1 MNETNDTKDMK
12 DTNDMNQTND
22 TKDMKGTNDMNDT
35 SSTKETNDCNS
46 LQNMRRIRLTDRPLS
61 ESTMPIRPAPSM
73 PAPLFA
79 VKHIAA
85 ACGLVVLAGCAQQQ
99 EPGYY
104 TPQRGSSITDSQY
117 TGEGAQYRSVV
128 RAPSQVQISL
138 DRDARQA
145 NPQAADSQAQ
155 PQGPLPASAAATGAV
170 AQAQPV
176 AASQAAGS
184 AGGSTGG
191 AANNPALASFAPQ
204 PQTYA
209 GTLPCLAPGMNCS
222 GQKMVLTL
230 ASNGRW
236 RARLAFVDMAGAT
249 GKPTVEQGCWDATTA
264 RPIRLLLTDLKG
276 NTRADFESLGNTLRV
291 RSMDGQTPNLN
302 YSLTR
307 QPDLDPISELSSA
320 AAPNCG

>member
-1 MNETNDTKDMK
+1 MRNEGDCDKCTHT
-12 DTNDMNQTND
+12 TRA
-22 TKDMKGTNDMNDT
+22 
-35 SSTKETNDCNS
+35 SSDSRVSDTNDCNG
-46 LQNMRRIRLTDRPLS
+46 LQNMRRIRLTARTLS
-61 ESTMPIRPAPSM
+61 ESTMSIHPASSM
-73 PAPLFA
+73 PAPFFA
-79 VKHIAA
+79 VKRIAA

-104 TPQRGSSITDSQY
+104 TPQRGSSITDSQF

-145 NPQAADSQAQ
+145 NPQGAAAQAQ
-155 PQGPLPASAAATGAV
+155 PQGPLPASASTADGV

-176 AASQAAGS
+176 AAPPVAGSAGS
-184 AGGSTGG
+184 AGGSMGG

-209 GTLPCLAPGMNCS
+209 GTLPCLASGMNCS

-230 ASNGRW
+230 APNGRW

-264 RPIRLLLTDLKG
+264 RPIRVLLTDTKG
-276 NTRADFESLGNTLRV
+276 NTRADFESMGNMLRV